1 LIHFFQQR
9 QSNFAND
16 TAIWDKKVSSF
27 AWLRFSFFLSAI
39 VILYFLF
46 RIDQYFIIAF
56 AAFVFVIA
64 FGLLINRHNKLK
76 SKREFFKNMAEIN
89 HSESLIAGLD
99 LNKQK
104 DGNSFADAKHP
115 FASDLDIFGKHSL
128 FQLINR
134 AESNIGQVRLAD
146 WLKYPP
152 TKSTLL
158 ERQKSVAE
166 LKDKIEWRQELQA
179 KLMGSYLEEDA
190 LQKFTDWLNKNDFK
204 KPPLLFL
211 FLWITP
217 IIAVSALLL
226 YLYSFISIYIFAIP
240 ILLHLWVLRTVF
252 IATMEATKQAQTGTK
267 LLKALKN
274 GIQHIEKSEFE
285 SGILSEWKEKLSG
298 ASTQIKVLEN
308 LLYKLQN
315 RVNIIYGIVNIFL
328 LLDIRL
334 MLDISQWKEKSKAIL
349 PQWNE
354 ALANFE
360 AINSLAGFAFANKSY
375 SFPTFSAQ
383 EYSIKSEELGHPLI
397 PKSESIT
404 NNFTMNGK
412 GAIGLITGS
421 NMAGKSTFLR
431 TLGIN
436 MVLAY
441 TGATVCAKKME
452 LSMFRIFTCMRTE
465 DALDESTS
473 SFYAELKRIRQ
484 LLDQTEAG
492 GIPTFYLLDEILKGT
507 NSADRHLG
515 AKSLSYQLNQANAM
529 GIISTHD
536 LELTALEGQI
546 AGLSNYSFHCDIVN
560 DKLHFDY
567 KLRSGTCNSF
577 NASKLM
583 ELMGIKIQPNQ
594 S

>member
-1 LIHFFQQR
+1 MIKFFQQR
-9 QSNFAND
+9 YSNFQNA
-16 TAIWDKKVSSF
+16 AEVWDKKVSRF
-27 AWLRFSFFLSAI
+27 AWIRLIFFISAI
-39 VILYFLF
+39 AILYFLF
-46 RIDQYFIIAF
+46 KNEQYLGIGLVSVLFL
-56 AAFVFVIA
+56 FVFGI
-64 FGLLINRHNKLK
+64 LINRHNKLK
-76 SKREFFKNMAEIN
+76 TKRDFYKNLAAIN
-89 HSESLIAGLD
+89 QTESLIIAHD

-104 DGNSFADAKHP
+104 DGNIFGDPKHP
-115 FASDLDIFGKHSL
+115 YASDLDIFGKHSL
-128 FQLINR
+128 FQLLNR
-134 AESNIGQVRLAD
+134 AESNIGQSRLAE

-152 TKSTLL
+152 AKSTLL
-158 ERQKSVAE
+158 ERQKSVNE
-166 LKDKIEWRQELQA
+166 LKEKIEWRQELQA
-179 KLMGSYLEEDA
+179 NLIGSYLEEEE
-190 LQKFTDWLNKNDFK
+190 LSKFTDWLNKNDFK
-204 KPPLLFL
+204 RPPLLFL

-240 ILLHLWVLRTVF
+240 ILLHLWILRTVF
-252 IATMEATKQAQTGTK
+252 VATMEATKQAHTGAK

-274 GIQHIEKSEFE
+274 GIQHIEESEFE
-285 SGILSEWKEKLSG
+285 SSILREWKERLNG
-298 ASTQIKVLEN
+298 ASKQIKVLEN

-315 RVNIIYGIVNIFL
+315 RVNILYGIFNIFL

-334 MLDISQWKEKSKAIL
+334 MLNISRWKENSKDHL
-349 PQWNE
+349 PQWNK
-354 ALANFE
+354 ALADFE
-360 AINSLAGFAFANKSY
+360 AINSLAGFAFANESY
-375 SFPTFSAQ
+375 TFPTFS
-383 EYSIKSEELGHPLI
+383 EEKYSIKSTDLGHPLI
-397 PKSESIT
+397 PQSESIT
-404 NNFTMNGK
+404 NDFTMHGK
-412 GAIGLITGS
+412 GSIGLITGS

-441 TGATVCAKKME
+441 TGAPVCAKEME
-452 LSMFRIFTCMRTE
+452 LSMLGIFTCMRTE

-515 AKSLSYQLNQANAM
+515 AKSLSYQLNTSNAM
-529 GIISTHD
+529 GLISTHD

-546 AGLSNYSFHCDIVN
+546 TGLTNYSFHCDIVN

-567 KLRSGTCNSF
+567 KLRHGTCNSF

-594 S
+594 P